1 MKEEKML
8 CEKRTL
14 QKRIYMTIIIHSLDL
29 PPAHAAYK
37 SLKHNSTSALVGS
50 IFHDPS
56 ARDRVANGTVVA
68 TGDKPPATV
77 AVTISSAAFAAGEKA
92 GPNIIISASIIDEVP
107 ITNDR
112 FDFLCNKLFMNL
124 LVRLLMIDG
133 SDSNI
138 DG

>member
-1 MKEEKML
+1 M
-8 CEKRTL
+8 
-14 QKRIYMTIIIHSLDL
+14 IIIIYSLDL
-29 PPAHAAYK
+29 PPAHAAYN

-50 IFHDPS
+50 IFQDPS

-68 TGDKPPATV
+68 GDKPPPATTV
-77 AVTISSAAFAAGEKA
+77 AAAAISSAAYAAGEKA

-112 FDFLCNKLFMNL
+112 LDFLCNKLFMNL

-133 SDSNI
+133 SESNI

>member
-1 MKEEKML
+1 
-8 CEKRTL
+8 
-14 QKRIYMTIIIHSLDL
+14 
-29 PPAHAAYK
+29 
-37 SLKHNSTSALVGS
+37 VGS

-68 TGDKPPATV
+68 GDKPPPATV
-77 AVTISSAAFAAGEKA
+77 AVTISSAAYAAGEKA
-92 GPNIIISASIIDEVP
+92 GPNIIISASIMEDVP

-112 FDFLCNKLFMNL
+112 FDFLWNKLFMNL

-133 SDSNI
+133 NDSNI

>member
-1 MKEEKML
+1 ML

-14 QKRIYMTIIIHSLDL
+14 QKRIFIYDHHYPFLDL
-29 PPAHAAYK
+29 PPAHAAYN

-68 TGDKPPATV
+68 GDKPPPATV
-77 AVTISSAAFAAGEKA
+77 AAARSSAAYAAGEKA
-92 GPNIIISASIIDEVP
+92 GPNIIINASIIDEVP

-112 FDFLCNKLFMNL
+112 FDFLWNKLFMNL
-124 LVRLLMIDG
+124 LALLLMIDG
-133 SDSNI
+133 SDSSI

>member
-1 MKEEKML
+1 M
-8 CEKRTL
+8 
-14 QKRIYMTIIIHSLDL
+14 
-29 PPAHAAYK
+29 
-37 SLKHNSTSALVGS
+37 GS
-50 IFHDPS
+50 KFHDPS

-68 TGDKPPATV
+68 GDKPPPATTV
-77 AVTISSAAFAAGEKA
+77 AAAAISSAAYAAGEKA
-92 GPNIIISASIIDEVP
+92 GPNVIINASIIDEVP

-133 SDSNI
+133 SDNNI

>member
-1 MKEEKML
+1 MRREHYRKESS
-8 CEKRTL
+8 
-14 QKRIYMTIIIHSLDL
+14 YMTIIINSLDL
-29 PPAHAAYK
+29 PPAHAAYN

-68 TGDKPPATV
+68 GDKPPATV
-77 AVTISSAAFAAGEKA
+77 AVTISSAAYAAGEKA
-92 GPNIIISASIIDEVP
+92 GPNINISASIIDEVP

-112 FDFLCNKLFMNL
+112 LDFLCNIFLMNL

-133 SDSNI
+133 NESNI

>member
-1 MKEEKML
+1 ML

-14 QKRIYMTIIIHSLDL
+14 QKRIFIYDHHYPFLDL
-29 PPAHAAYK
+29 PPAHAAYN

-50 IFHDPS
+50 KFHDPS

-68 TGDKPPATV
+68 GDKPPPPATTV
-77 AVTISSAAFAAGEKA
+77 AAAAISSAAYAAGEKA
-92 GPNIIISASIIDEVP
+92 GPNIIIIASIIDEVP

-112 FDFLCNKLFMNL
+112 LDFLCNKLFMNL

-133 SDSNI
+133 SESSI